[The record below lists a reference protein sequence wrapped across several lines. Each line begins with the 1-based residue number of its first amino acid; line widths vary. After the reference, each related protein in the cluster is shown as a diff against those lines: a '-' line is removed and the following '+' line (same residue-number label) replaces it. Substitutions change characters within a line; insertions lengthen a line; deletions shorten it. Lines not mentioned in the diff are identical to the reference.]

1 MPSSAS
7 NMANQPRIIKEIEK
21 ILAPDRRIDTALSVV
36 FLAGPLAYKLK
47 RELKNNFVDYSSL
60 EKRREFCLKE
70 LRLNKRNAPGI
81 YNAVIAVSR
90 EDGGPLTLGRGG
102 SPVEYLLEMNR
113 FEEGMLLN
121 RLAEKGALTE
131 ELACSLA
138 EKIAEMHGSARAAG
152 AADYSGKFS
161 NAVKISIRQL
171 RESSDGVLPADLA
184 ATAEDKLLAAYNGC
198 RDVLKK
204 RSGSVRECH
213 GDLHLGNICLFE
225 GSPCVFD
232 AVEFN
237 DEFTHIDPF
246 FDLAFLLMDLSH
258 HGLPEL
264 AEVVAGKYLR
274 ATGSDKKEL
283 AALLPLYLG
292 LRAVI
297 RCSISAA
304 SAKKA
309 LSKARAS
316 ALKREALAYY
326 REAMSFLQA

>member
-1 MPSSAS
+1 MS
-7 NMANQPRIIKEIEK
+7 NQPEVIKEIEK

-81 YNAVIAVSR
+81 YNTVVAVGR
-90 EDGGPLTLGRGG
+90 ESGGPLTLGRGG

-113 FEEGMLLN
+113 FEDSLLFN
-121 RLAEKGALTE
+121 KLAEKGALTE

-138 EKIAEMHGSARAAG
+138 DKIAELHGSARAAG
-152 AADYSGKFS
+152 AADYSEKFS

-171 RESSDGVLPADLA
+171 RESSDGVLPSDLPA
-184 ATAEDKLLAAYNGC
+184 SAEKKLLSAYNGC

-204 RSGSVRECH
+204 RSGFVRECH

-237 DEFTHIDPF
+237 DDFTHIDPF

-258 HGLPEL
+258 HGLPGR
-264 AEVVAGKYLR
+264 AAVVADKYIAGTR
-274 ATGSDKKEL
+274 SDPNDF
-283 AALLPLYLG
+283 AALMPLYLG
-292 LRAVI
+292 LRAII

-304 SAKKA
+304 SAKEA
-309 LSKARAS
+309 LSEARAS
-316 ALKREALAYY
+316 ELKFEASKYY
-326 REAMSFLQA
+326 REALSFLQK